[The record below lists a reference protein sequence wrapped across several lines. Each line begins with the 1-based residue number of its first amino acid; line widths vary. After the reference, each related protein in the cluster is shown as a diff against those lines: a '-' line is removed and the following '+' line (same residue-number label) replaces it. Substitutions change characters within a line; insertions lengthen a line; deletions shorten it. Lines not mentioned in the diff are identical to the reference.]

1 MVPQTV
7 HAFFKFLF
15 TTRGASIMKQES
27 GKVTLSIRNLV
38 KVFGGKQ
45 EQVQALDDVSLDICE
60 GELFTLLG
68 PSGCGKTTTLRCVA
82 GFEKPS
88 GGSIDFLGHD
98 FTAIPPFRRNIG
110 MVFQSYALF
119 PHMSIFE
126 NVAYGLRIRKIPKRE
141 IEERVGRIIALVGL
155 EATQKRKPSELSGG
169 QQQRIALAR
178 ALVYDPELLLLDE
191 PLSNLDAKLRVYM
204 REEIRRIQQQAR
216 VTTIYVTHDQEE
228 ALSISD
234 RIAVMHDGR
243 VSQVDL
249 PDEIYENPN
258 SIRVADFIGQANFL
272 DCAVKNNAATMLTFP
287 SGEEIVLETVP
298 DSIRS
303 FPHQEGILFVRPEQM
318 QVMAAADQANTLQ
331 GEVKVIL
338 YLGSVVRYFVEIFA
352 KTNPQE
358 ILVDQDRRVGGVRV
372 GDPVAVRFQGEGAK
386 LFPCDQKNQLDR
398 A

>member
-1 MVPQTV
+1 
-7 HAFFKFLF
+7 
-15 TTRGASIMKQES
+15 MKQES

-38 KVFGGKQ
+38 KVFGGKH
-45 EQVQALDDVSLDICE
+45 EQVQALDDVSLDIRE

-68 PSGCGKTTTLRCVA
+68 PSGCGKTTTLRCIA
-82 GFEKPS
+82 GFEKPT
-88 GGSIDFLGHD
+88 GGSIDFLGRD
-98 FTAIPPFRRNIG
+98 YTAVPPFRRNIG

-126 NVAYGLRIRKIPKRE
+126 NVAYGLRMRKTSKRE
-141 IEERVGRIIALVGL
+141 IEERVSRIIQMVGL
-155 EATQKRKPSELSGG
+155 ETTQKRKPSELSGG

-234 RIAVMHDGR
+234 RIAVMHDGK
-243 VSQVDL
+243 VSQVGL

-272 DCAVKNNAATMLTFP
+272 DCAVKNNGSTMLTFP
-287 SGEEIVLETVP
+287 SGEQIVLETGS
-298 DSIRS
+298 DSIRG
-303 FPHQEGILFVRPEQM
+303 FPHKQGILFVRPEQM
-318 QVMAAADQANTLQ
+318 KVVAAADGANTVK

-338 YLGSVVRYFVEIFA
+338 YLGSVVRYFVEIFQ
-352 KTNPQE
+352 KTTPQE
-358 ILVDQDRRVGGVRV
+358 ILVDQDRRVDGVKV
-372 GDPVAVRFQGEGAK
+372 GDPVTVRLQAEGAK
-386 LFPCDQKNQLDR
+386 LFPSDQKNQLDQ